1 MDAFETLLLAG
12 SLPLLL
18 IFQQASYTSGH
29 CVRKLQLAADKPRRR
44 AILALGVTIASPP
57 CKPFTS
63 QFCIL
68 NFPAKKPVTL
78 NMRGRLS

>member
-1 MDAFETLLLAG
+1 MDAFETLFLAG

-29 CVRKLQLAADKPRRR
+29 CVRKLQLAADKPRRK
-44 AILALGVTIASPP
+44 AILALGVTIAFPP
-57 CKPFTS
+57 CKLFTS

-78 NMRGRLS
+78 NTHGRLS